1 MSFAPPSLTCMHPP
15 TLTRPP
21 LLLQPSSVDLP
32 TDPDAEMAANDP
44 SIAEALAKVDETYEL
59 VPDLVYDTSA
69 RDRFQASIVDDL
81 AKALDIPTKH
91 VVIEEI
97 SGTASRVVGPSEQ
110 EEAAAALA
118 DAHDGGIKRGGE
130 TGKALK
136 EGAKK
141 TSKPKEPPTP
151 PPPPIDMPEWQPYP
165 EKVR

>member
-1 MSFAPPSLTCMHPP
+1 
-15 TLTRPP
+15 
-21 LLLQPSSVDLP
+21 
-32 TDPDAEMAANDP
+32 MAANDP
-44 SIAEALAKVDETYEL
+44 SIAEALAKVDAEYEK

-110 EEAAAALA
+110 EAAAAALA

-130 TGKALK
+130 AGKAAK
-136 EGAKK
+136 ASAKK
-141 TSKPKEPPTP
+141 TTKPKTAPTP

-165 EKVR
+165 EKVRRESVRWKSVGRVSVVHAHTRPRNHS